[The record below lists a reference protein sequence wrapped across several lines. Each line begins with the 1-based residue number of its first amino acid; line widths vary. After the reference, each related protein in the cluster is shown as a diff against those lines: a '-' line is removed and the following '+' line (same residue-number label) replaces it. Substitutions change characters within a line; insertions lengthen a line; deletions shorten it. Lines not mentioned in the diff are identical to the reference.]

1 MDEIHTS
8 LGTATSAAL
17 LAGGARAGEDVWGG
31 HFRRVVRVKMLEGA
45 SWEAAG
51 ELGA

>member
-17 LAGGARAGEDVWGG
+17 LAGGARAGENVWGDIS
-31 HFRRVVRVKMLEGA
+31 EGL
-45 SWEAAG
+45 SE
-51 ELGA
+51 